1 MPTSIASA
9 PHTPAREMRR
19 ASRVALALAIASA
32 IAFAPLARAERAT
45 RVVDDARDDGDDPV
59 LSFGQRYV
67 PGETLE
73 SLDGPESRA
82 AAAVGDE
89 FIVPGSIWAQALDE
103 GEEVVARTGAGEGKA
118 IEEREEKVFA
128 PATAPKR
135 EMVAMPRE
143 PTLGQAREMVG
154 NGPFEPH
161 GERFAAWMRRQGV
174 HKLKRYCGDA
184 APPCAESVK
193 REKIFLDNVAKV
205 DAHNANVPKGG
216 MVMKVGKFADMTEE
230 EFERQHVAYERR
242 AHKQRRVS
250 RHRTAELGRS
260 AKRVVEE
267 KPAEEPVAEEPKQ
280 PRRRR
285 ARVGAK
291 RTVEESPPPP
301 PPSPPTPQPR
311 AGARRGRKRTPRQ
324 TEPEV
329 VTTKHDENA
338 AASLGLDVRFVHFVA
353 RYGKQ
358 TQYCPDGK
366 YPCEEAFRRQ
376 KVFLKN
382 LNDIEM
388 TNKKGGMKKRVTRF
402 ADLENEE
409 FARDHATYA
418 DAPVSVADQEA
429 ATTPAPAEPAA
440 IRRRRRG
447 LPRLGD
453 LSSRDLA
460 ALHAARPHSKRPR
473 MSLNTHRS
481 VDPSTFNTSSSSLGR
496 LEYTSRGFPESFD
509 WRDKIDIGPIY
520 SQGMCSGCWAFTTAQ
535 VVGDS
540 KAIATGTR
548 LSVSP
553 HHLLSCDNL
562 DSACNTGNMATAYA
576 WINVQ
581 PKGVLLASDFPEGSS
596 CTVVDEPGSRGVKI
610 HGYCEIPPLEGESTI
625 LNLMRAVKQQSVAV
639 GVNIKPL
646 QLYGGGIVR
655 MHDCPPADINPL
667 LAINHAAVLVGWGY
681 DKDSNQPYWIL
692 KNSYDADWGED
703 GYAKLS
709 MELGENGYGTCGLY
723 TEQNYPLTDGRSCA
737 EGSSEK
743 WSVKRGND
751 IYLEPDDVL
760 ILPNGKGL
768 ITPFK
773 FEIFGF
779 NLTSTLQLAAMVCF
793 SLCFVLVL
801 IEAYFCMFPELDS
814 DNETEEDPGGSVGA
828 KLLQN
833 AEEGSY
839 GAQT

>member
-1 MPTSIASA
+1 
-9 PHTPAREMRR
+9 MRR
-19 ASRVALALAIASA
+19 ATRVALAIAIASA
-32 IAFAPLARAERAT
+32 IAIAPLARADDAP
-45 RVVDDARDDGDDPV
+45 RVDVDARDDGNDPV

-73 SLDGPESRA
+73 SLDAPESRA
-82 AAAVGDE
+82 AAAVENE

-103 GEEVVARTGAGEGKA
+103 GEAMLARTKA
-118 IEEREEKVFA
+118 DDAAAIDEREEKVFA
-128 PATAPKR
+128 PVDAPTR
-135 EMVAMPRE
+135 EIVAVSRE
-143 PTLGQAREMVG
+143 PALGQTREIVSD
-154 NGPFEPH
+154 GPFEPH

-184 APPCAESVK
+184 PTPCAESVK

-216 MVMKVGKFADMTEE
+216 MMMKVGKFADMTEE

-242 AHKQRRVS
+242 THQQRRVP
-250 RHRTAELGRS
+250 RHRTAALG
-260 AKRVVEE
+260 KE
-267 KPAEEPVAEEPKQ
+267 KPAEELVVEEQKQPKRRRGRAGARRKVAQSPPAPPPAPPPPQ
-280 PRRRR
+280 PRR
-285 ARVGAK
+285 
-291 RTVEESPPPP
+291 
-301 PPSPPTPQPR
+301 
-311 AGARRGRKRTPRQ
+311 GARRGRKRPPQ
-324 TEPEV
+324 QPEPEL
-329 VTTKHDENA
+329 VTTKQDEMD
-338 AASLGLDVRFVHFVA
+338 AASLGLDSRFVSFVA

-358 TQYCPDGK
+358 AQYCPDGAYP
-366 YPCEEAFRRQ
+366 YPCEEAFHRQ
-376 KVFLKN
+376 KVFLTN
-382 LNDIEM
+382 LKDIEM

-409 FARDHATYA
+409 FAREHATYA
-418 DAPVSVADQEA
+418 DALTPATTEEQDPPA
-429 ATTPAPAEPAA
+429 TATTPAPAAA
-440 IRRRRRG
+440 AAMRRRRRG

-460 ALHAARPHSKRPR
+460 ALHAPRPHSKRPQ
-473 MSLNTHRS
+473 MLFNTHRS
-481 VDPSTFNTSSSSLGR
+481 VVPSGVNTSSSSLGR

-509 WRDKIDIGPIY
+509 WREKIDIGPIY

-581 PKGVLLASDFPEGSS
+581 PKGVLLAADFPEGSS
-596 CTVVDEPGSRGVKI
+596 CAVADYPGSRGVKI
-610 HGYCEIPPLEGESTI
+610 HGYCEIPPLEGETTI
-625 LNLMRAVKQQSVAV
+625 LNLMRAIKQQSVAV

-655 MHDCPPADINPL
+655 VHNCPPADSNPL

-709 MELGENGYGTCGLY
+709 MELGEDGYGTCGLY

-773 FEIFGF
+773 FEIFGL
-779 NLTSTLQLAAMVCF
+779 NLTSTLQVGAMICF
-793 SLCFVLVL
+793 SLCFVIVL
-801 IEAYFCMFPELDS
+801 IEIYFCMFPELDS
-814 DNETEEDPGGSVGA
+814 ENGTEEDEGGSVGA

-839 GAQT
+839 GAQA